1 MKSAFLLFCSLLSL
15 TTIGQKAIKS
25 FSVDREVVF
34 ATVDRPGDLYL
45 VLGDGQIQKYD
56 VDGNLLSEYKV
67 SPTPTLFDAR
77 DGSRLFA
84 YFRRDQQYAYL
95 SPSFEITARHAVD
108 PSFAIKPWLVCASG
122 DHNIWI
128 LDESDNSIK
137 RINNTTSGV
146 DVEITL
152 PGGSD
157 KTRLTY
163 MREYQGFLF
172 LLDLDKGIR
181 VFSSMGKPL
190 MTLGRP
196 GLTSFNFFGEELYF
210 VEGKNLKLFNLFTA
224 EKRDMPI
231 AKSADIVLMT
241 DTRLFSIQGSKVEIT
256 TLSL

>member
-1 MKSAFLLFCSLLSL
+1 MKATFLVLCSLLTL
-15 TTIGQKAIKS
+15 PTLGQKAIKV
-25 FSVDREVVF
+25 FSVHREVVF

-45 VLGDGQIQKYD
+45 VMGDGQIQKFD

-67 SPTPTLFDAR
+67 SPAPALFDAR
-77 DGSRLFA
+77 DGARLFA
-84 YFRRDQQYAYL
+84 YFRKEQHYAYL

-108 PSFAIKPWLVCASG
+108 PSFAVKPWLVCASG

-128 LDESDNSIK
+128 LDEVDNSIK

-146 DVEITL
+146 EVEITL
-152 PGGSD
+152 PDGSD
-157 KTRLTY
+157 NSRLTY

-190 MTLGRP
+190 MTLGYP

-210 VEGKNLKLFNLFTA
+210 AEGNNLKLFNLFTA
-224 EKRDMPI
+224 EKRDIPI
-231 AKSADIVLMT
+231 ARSGDIILMT
-241 DTRLFSIQGSKVEIT
+241 DIRLFSIQGSKVEIT
-256 TLSL
+256 KLSP